1 MSEWA
6 MIPMQLQD
14 LMTSVGS
21 KVRRFHYRCPHSPSF
36 QEATSLPNL
45 HRLFLA
51 VSILR
56 LLGACH
62 IVLAGLELDIHHAD
76 ELPFVLWYGAVV
88 YSTLNESLEVL
99 RKDCAQA
106 GPVICEAI
114 CVLRLY
120 SLVTDI

>member
-14 LMTSVGS
+14 LMASVGS
-21 KVRRFHYRCPHSPSF
+21 KVGGFHFPCPRSHNF
-36 QEATSLPNL
+36 QDTTNLPNL

-56 LLGACH
+56 LGACH
-62 IVLAGLELDIHHAD
+62 IVLAGLELDIHHSN
-76 ELPFVLWYGAVV
+76 ELPFVFWYGAVV

-106 GPVICEAI
+106 GPAVCETI

-120 SLVTDI
+120 SFVTDI